1 MRMAAKK
8 IPTQEELQ
16 EDLAE
21 FLRQKY
27 GDHVQLGVQVQGH
40 GEREAEVEPP
50 DSEDIEELKRRILE
64 FDMTPKE
71 VKAYLDRFVIGQ
83 EDSKRALAIAIC
95 DHYNHIREC
104 EHDPEL
110 RDADYSKQN
119 VLMVGPTGVGKTYLI
134 RTLAKLVGVPF
145 VKADATKFSETGYVG
160 GNVEDLVR
168 DLVTQADGDP
178 GLAQYGIVYLDEV
191 DKVATPPNII
201 GRDVSGRGVQMN
213 LLKLMEETE
222 VDLRSP
228 FDPTSQMQAAME
240 FQKKGKVEKPTINT
254 RYILFIVSGAFTNL
268 VDLVKKRAHKTTM
281 GFGGNVERDDDAEYL
296 AQAISED
303 FVQFGFEPEFVG
315 RLPVHVF
322 CHQLSVDQL
331 FEILQRSEGSII
343 RQYERAFRAYGIQA
357 IFEDEGLHA
366 IAEQAHEEKTGAR
379 GLMTVCERLFRN
391 FKYELPATDVTMFVV
406 NRELAENPADVLERL
421 LDDPGFRQRSV
432 GRYILSNYGARF
444 LEETE
449 IELEFHEDAIDAL
462 CDVAVKSGDELF
474 EVALTMFHDYEHG
487 LSLVRR
493 NTGKSRFAITRE
505 VVENPDGVLSDWIRE
520 SYNEQETTS

>member
-1 MRMAAKK
+1 MAANK

-27 GDHVQLGVQVQGH
+27 GDHVQLGVQVHGQ
-40 GEREAEVEPP
+40 GERETEVEPP
-50 DSEDIEELKRRILE
+50 ASEDHEELKRRILA

-83 EDSKRALAIAIC
+83 EDAKRAVATAIC

-104 EHDPEL
+104 ESDPEL
-110 RDADYSKQN
+110 RDIEYSKQN

-168 DLVTQADGDP
+168 DLVTQADGDLE
-178 GLAQYGIVYLDEV
+178 LAQYGIVYLDEV
-191 DKVATPPNII
+191 DKVATPRNII

-228 FDPTSQMQAAME
+228 FDPASQMQAAME

-254 RYILFIVSGAFTNL
+254 RYILFIVSGAFTGL
-268 VDLVKKRAHKTTM
+268 VDLVKKRAHQRSM
-281 GFGGNVERDDDAEYL
+281 GFGGNVERDEDAEYL

-303 FVQFGFEPEFVG
+303 FVNFGFEPEFVG

-322 CHQLSVDQL
+322 CHQLSVDHL
-331 FEILQRSEGSII
+331 FEILEHSEGSII
-343 RQYERAFRAYGIQA
+343 RQYERAFRAYGVEV
-357 IFEDEGLHA
+357 IFEGEGLRA
-366 IAEQAHEEKTGAR
+366 IAELAHEEKTGAR

-391 FKYELPATDVTMFVV
+391 FKYELPSTDVTMFVV
-406 NRELAENPADVLERL
+406 NRELAKNPDDILQQL
-421 LDDPGFRQRSV
+421 LGDPAFRQRSV
-432 GRYILSNYGARF
+432 GRYILSNYSARF
-444 LEETE
+444 FEENE
-449 IELEFHEDAIDAL
+449 IELEFREDAIDAL
-462 CDVAVKSGDELF
+462 CDKAVRDGDELF
-474 EVALTMFHDYEHG
+474 AVALTMFHDYEHG

-493 NTGKSRFAITRE
+493 NTGKSHFVITRE
-505 VVENPDGVLSDWIRE
+505 VIEDPDGVLSNWIRE
-520 SYNEQETTS
+520 SYNEQGPTS

>member
-1 MRMAAKK
+1 MADNK

-27 GDHVQLGVQVQGH
+27 GDSVQLGVQVHGQ
-40 GEREAEVEPP
+40 GERETEVEPP
-50 DSEDIEELKRRILE
+50 ESEDHEELKRRILA

-71 VKAYLDRFVIGQ
+71 VKGYLDRFVIGQ
-83 EDSKRALAIAIC
+83 EDAKRAVAISIC

-104 EHDPEL
+104 DRDPDVK
-110 RDADYSKQN
+110 DADYSKQN

-168 DLVTQADGDP
+168 DLVTQADGDLE
-178 GLAQYGIVYLDEV
+178 LAQYGIVYLDEV
-191 DKVATPPNII
+191 DKVATPRNII

-228 FDPTSQMQAAME
+228 FDPASQMQAAME

-254 RYILFIVSGAFTNL
+254 RYILFIVSGAFTGL
-268 VDLVKKRAHKTTM
+268 VDLVKKRAHQRSM
-281 GFGGNVERDDDAEYL
+281 GFGGNVERDDDVEYL

-303 FVQFGFEPEFVG
+303 FVNYGFEPEFVG

-322 CHQLSVDQL
+322 CHQLSVEDL
-331 FEILQRSEGSII
+331 FQILDHSEGSII
-343 RQYERAFRAYGIQA
+343 RQYERAFRAYGIEV
-357 IFEDEGLHA
+357 IFEREGLKT
-366 IAEQAHEEKTGAR
+366 IAELAHEEKTGAR
-379 GLMTVCERLFRN
+379 GLMTVCERLFRD
-391 FKYELPATDVTMFVV
+391 FKYELPSTDVAMFVV
-406 NRELAENPADVLERL
+406 NRELAENPSDTLKRL
-421 LDDPGFRQRSV
+421 LDDPAFRQRSV
-432 GRYILSNYGARF
+432 GRYILSNYSARF

-449 IELEFHEDAIDAL
+449 IELEFREDAIDAL
-462 CDVAVKSGDELF
+462 CDKALGEGDELF
-474 EVALTMFHDYEHG
+474 AVALTMFHDYEHG

-493 NTGKSRFAITRE
+493 NTGTSQFVITRE
-505 VVENPDGVLSDWIRE
+505 VIEDPDGMLSNWIRE
-520 SYNEQETTS
+520 SYNEQEPAS